1 MTTISFDAVDAAQIG
16 AILSTHS
23 EMQDA
28 RINEMMFS
36 IVRLKRDDPESSVID
51 YLTSLIAVYEN
62 DSDNLKRLAHL
73 FK

>member
-1 MTTISFDAVDAAQIG
+1 MTTISFDSVDAAQIG